1 MRQEAARLACDVR
14 SIKLIIPMS
23 NSNKAIAYQINDQGR
38 TIMKPIA
45 RHIEVFAELPGVR
58 SQAYAAVG
66 CLEKFGE
73 ADDRSTKILQDVTA

>member
-14 SIKLIIPMS
+14 SIKLIIPMN

-45 RHIEVFAELPGVR
+45 RHIEVFAELPGCVPR
-58 SQAYAAVG
+58 LMQPSAVWRNSVKPMTDQ
-66 CLEKFGE
+66 LRYF
-73 ADDRSTKILQDVTA
+73 RM